1 MLKSVTIKMKHDEN
15 NYSNAQKTSVL
26 FAAILILVPKG
37 HWMALVIDRSS
48 GTRYLIYLWVVCVC
62 VFFLSKNYRKIWN
75 YEGKKHRRASLIVFC
90 LYFYRPFLCTLF
102 FKLSVDLTNPL
113 FNLFNATGV
122 FLYPL
127 KTENQRFPDIFR
139 GYKEWDQWHEIG

>member
-62 VFFLSKNYRKIWN
+62 VFFLSKKTI
-75 YEGKKHRRASLIVFC
+75 GKFGTMKERNIGECLL
-90 LYFYRPFLCTLF
+90 LYFVSIFIALFCVLCFSSLVLIWLIHFLTYLM
-102 FKLSVDLTNPL
+102 PL
-113 FNLFNATGV
+113 VSFYTPWKQKTRG
-122 FLYPL
+122 FL
-127 KTENQRFPDIFR
+127 IFS
-139 GYKEWDQWHEIG
+139 GGIKNETSGMK